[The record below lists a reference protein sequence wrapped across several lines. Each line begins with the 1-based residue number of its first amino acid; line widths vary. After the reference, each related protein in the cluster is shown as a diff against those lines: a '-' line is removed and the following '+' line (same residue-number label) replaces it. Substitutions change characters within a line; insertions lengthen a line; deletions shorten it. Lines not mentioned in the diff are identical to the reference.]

1 MPKEGIISERT
12 MPKEGKM
19 PEKTD
24 GIILD
29 VDGTLWDS
37 TGIVAKAWTRA
48 VRENGCPDKTVTP
61 EMLQALFGKP
71 MNVIADNL
79 LPDLTPEHRQQIMK
93 VCCDYEQ
100 RALREELPTRKESD
114 ADRGRVDYGNQS
126 GRDDQTGRDDRTGL
140 RCDSDCNEEACPI
153 CYPKVTQTIREL
165 AGKLPVFIVSN
176 CQAGY
181 IEMFLEKTGLSDCI
195 TDFECF
201 GNNGKSKGENIRL
214 VSERNGLKTP
224 IYVGDTQ
231 GDCDAST
238 EAGVAFVY
246 AKYGFGTVD
255 HADAV
260 IGEFAELREIIS

>member
-1 MPKEGIISERT
+1 MPEERGIPERKMSKERKMRI
-12 MPKEGKM
+12 EGKM

-48 VRENGCPDKTVTP
+48 VRENGCPDRTIMP
-61 EMLQALFGKP
+61 DMLQALFGKP

-93 VCCDYEQ
+93 VCCVYEQ
-100 RALREELPTRKESD
+100 RALREELPTKGTSAISHCQGKQNSTDDMTDIRGVESSEEPD
-114 ADRGRVDYGNQS
+114 
-126 GRDDQTGRDDRTGL
+126 
-140 RCDSDCNEEACPI
+140 EACPI
-153 CYPKVTQTIREL
+153 CYPKVSQTIREL

-181 IEMFLEKTGLSDCI
+181 IEMFLEKTGLADCI

-214 VSERNGLKTP
+214 VAERNGLKTP
-224 IYVGDTQ
+224 VYVGDTQ
-231 GDCDAST
+231 GDCDASA

-246 AKYGFGTVD
+246 AKYGFGTVE

>member
-1 MPKEGIISERT
+1 MPEERRIPERK
-12 MPKEGKM
+12 MSKEGKM
-19 PEKTD
+19 RIEGNMPDKID

-48 VRENGCPDKTVTP
+48 VRENGCPDRTIMP
-61 EMLQALFGKP
+61 DMLQALFGKP

-93 VCCDYEQ
+93 VCCVYEQ
-100 RALREELPTRKESD
+100 RALREELPARKESD
-114 ADRGRVDYGNQS
+114 ADRGQ
-126 GRDDQTGRDDRTGL
+126 DD
-140 RCDSDCNEEACPI
+140 CPI
-153 CYPKVTQTIREL
+153 CYPKVSQTIREL

-181 IEMFLEKTGLSDCI
+181 IEMFLEKTGLADCI

-214 VSERNGLKTP
+214 VAERNALKTP
-224 IYVGDTQ
+224 VYVGDTQ
-231 GDCDAST
+231 GDCDASE
-238 EAGVAFVY
+238 EAGVAFAY
-246 AKYGFGTVD
+246 AQYGFGTVD

>member
-1 MPKEGIISERT
+1 MLKEGRMS
-12 MPKEGKM
+12 KEEKM

-37 TGIVAKAWTRA
+37 TGIVTKAWTCA
-48 VRENGCPDKTVTP
+48 VRENGCPDRTVTP
-61 EMLQALFGKP
+61 EMLRALFGKP

-93 VCCDYEQ
+93 VCCAYEQ
-100 RALREELPTRKESD
+100 RALREELPTRKASD
-114 ADRGRVDYGNQS
+114 AFGCQD
-126 GRDDQTGRDDRTGL
+126 
-140 RCDSDCNEEACPI
+140 ECPI
-153 CYPKVTQTIREL
+153 CYPGVPRTIREL

-181 IEMFLEKTGLSDCI
+181 IEMFLEKTGLSDYI

-214 VSERNGLKTP
+214 VAERNGLKTP

-231 GDCDAST
+231 GDSDASE
-238 EAGVAFVY
+238 EAGAAFVY

-260 IGEFAELREIIS
+260 IEAFADLREVIS